1 MRVADAL
8 PRIVRAADANQCSAM
23 SSASPMQK
31 TIKGTRK
38 WLSVRMALAFE
49 EEFISVPSILA

>member
-1 MRVADAL
+1 
-8 PRIVRAADANQCSAM
+8 M
-23 SSASPMQK
+23 SSASPIQK